1 MTRGSFSP
9 LRVPVGAALAIAALA
24 VLLCAPAQA
33 GRSGHR
39 HARPCPASVTPAKT
53 VPTPSPLPS
62 TGSSP
67 AAGMVMGIDPETG
80 ALGMPSPEQMLEL
93 TQAERTGMLRTGA
106 GLTEVGLPNGAVM
119 LDLQGQFMEYSVI
132 QLDPTGRAS
141 FSCVNDDAML
151 RRLLASLAPAC
162 SPAPEEK

>member
-1 MTRGSFSP
+1 MTRGSFSS
-9 LRVPVGAALAIAALA
+9 LLVPVGAALAIAALA

-39 HARPCPASVTPAKT
+39 HARPCPTSVTLAKT
-53 VPTPSPLPS
+53 VSIPSPLPS

-67 AAGMVMGIDPETG
+67 AAGMVVGIDPETG

-106 GLTEVGLPNGAVM
+106 GLTEVGLPSGAVM

-132 QLDPTGRAS
+132 QLDATGRPT
-141 FSCVNDDAML
+141 FSCVSGEDLL
-151 RRLLASLAPAC
+151 RRLLAPRAPAPA
-162 SPAPEEK
+162 PAPEER

>member
-1 MTRGSFSP
+1 MTRGSFFS

-24 VLLCAPAQA
+24 VLLCSPAQA
-33 GRSGHR
+33 GGSGHR

-93 TQAERTGMLRTGA
+93 TAQERTGLLRTGE
-106 GLTEVGLPNGAVM
+106 GLSEVRLPSGAVM
-119 LDLQGQFMEYSVI
+119 VDLQGQFMEYSVI
-132 QLDPTGRAS
+132 QLDATGRPT
-141 FSCVNDDAML
+141 FSCVSGEDLL
-151 RRLLASLAPAC
+151 RRLLAPRAPAPA
-162 SPAPEEK
+162 PAPEER